1 MNDML
6 QEKYWQELIKV
17 LERIAKALER
27 VKEWNAQNAKGEFGS
42 SREYGIVGRMW
53 TTEVVKGFG
62 GEIERTIQY
71 NSRSK
76 CIIT

>member
-27 VKEWNAQNAKGEFGS
+27 VKE
-42 SREYGIVGRMW
+42 
-53 TTEVVKGFG
+53 
-62 GEIERTIQY
+62 
-71 NSRSK
+71 
-76 CIIT
+76 

>member
-1 MNDML
+1 
-6 QEKYWQELIKV
+6 
-17 LERIAKALER
+17 

-62 GEIERTIQY
+62 GEIERTVWY
-71 NSRSK
+71 NSRSNY
-76 CIIT
+76 IIT